1 MDVSQRI
8 ARHVSGTRAEAVPA
22 SALAAAKRSLLD
34 AIGVSVAA
42 SGLAPECLPFVA
54 LARAE
59 RAAPVCSILGFA
71 ERTSPAAAAFANGA
85 LAHAL
90 DFEDAHDPSLCHP
103 NAQVVPVLLALAQ
116 AGGGVRGED
125 FLAATAVGCD
135 LTCRLSLALGE
146 PLAEHGW
153 YAPSLLGGFGAVAAG
168 ANLLRLDERRTL
180 DAFSLVLGQLGSHG
194 QIFGSTAS
202 PMRGIRDAFPA
213 HAALVSVLL
222 ACEGLRGFDSPFEG
236 AGGLQAAYARGE
248 GDLASALDDLGERY
262 AGAEV
267 SFKPWPSC
275 RATHAFVEGSLA
287 LREQK
292 ALRPNEIASV
302 TLTGSPR
309 ATRIVA
315 EPREPRLR
323 PGTIVEAKF
332 SVYYTVALAFATG
345 GIALSS
351 FTEDGLGDKEVLGLA
366 ARITFVEDDAFAIDS
381 GRVEV
386 TTSDG
391 RSFAYET
398 RAAAGGPANPIS
410 DEALVAKFLD
420 CIAYAAVPKDEDFWK
435 VFADRLLSLDAA
447 VDVAAELAGL

>member
-1 MDVSQRI
+1 M
-8 ARHVSGTRAEAVPA
+8 PA
-22 SALAAAKRSLLD
+22 AALAAARRSLLD

-42 SGLAPECLPFVA
+42 SGLAPECRPFVS

-59 RAAPVCSILGFA
+59 RAAPVCSILGFD
-71 ERTSPAAAAFANGA
+71 ERTSPAASALANGA

-103 NAQVVPVLLALAQ
+103 NAQVVPVLLALVQ
-116 AGGGVRGED
+116 SGQRVRGED
-125 FLAATAVGCD
+125 FLAAMAVGCD

-146 PLAEHGW
+146 RLADHGW
-153 YAPSLLGGFGAVAAG
+153 YAPSLLGGFGATAAG

-194 QIFGSTAS
+194 QIFAGTAS

-213 HAALVSVLL
+213 QAALVSVLL
-222 ACEGLRGFDSPFEG
+222 AREGLRGFDSPFEG

-262 AGAEV
+262 AGVEV

-275 RATHAFVEGSLA
+275 RATHAFVEGALA
-287 LREQK
+287 LREQEQ
-292 ALRPNEIASV
+292 LRPDEIAWV
-302 TLTGSPR
+302 ALTGSPR

-323 PGTIVEAKF
+323 PSTVVEAKF
-332 SVYYTVALAFATG
+332 SVYYTVALTLATG
-345 GIALSS
+345 GVTLSS
-351 FTEDGLGDKEVLGLA
+351 FTEEALDDEAVLALA
-366 ARITFVEDDAFAIDS
+366 ARTAFAEDDAYAVDS

-386 TTSDG
+386 TTTDG
-391 RSFAYET
+391 RTFAYET
-398 RAAAGGPANPIS
+398 PAAAGGPANPIS

-420 CIAYAAVPKDEDFWK
+420 CTAYAAAPKDKAFWTA
-435 VFADRLLSLDAA
+435 VAGRLTTLDAA
-447 VDVAAELAGL
+447 ADVALALAGF